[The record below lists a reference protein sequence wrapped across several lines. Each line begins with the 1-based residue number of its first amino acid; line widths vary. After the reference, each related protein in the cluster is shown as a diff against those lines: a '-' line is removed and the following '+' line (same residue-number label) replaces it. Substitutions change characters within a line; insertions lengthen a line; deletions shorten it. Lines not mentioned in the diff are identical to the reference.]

1 MEGGGLATMDLTDGN
16 RGSKPSAGSISP
28 NLRLHLQLDNLLY
41 LEMYNSALAA
51 NTVVGRLLEEA
62 MLEHMV
68 ELMVEL
74 TVELMVVAINE
85 CLRILF
91 PFPTTKRRTS
101 GVTVSR

>member
-1 MEGGGLATMDLTDGN
+1 
-16 RGSKPSAGSISP
+16 
-28 NLRLHLQLDNLLY
+28 
-41 LEMYNSALAA
+41 MYNSALAA

-62 MLEHMV
+62 MVERMVVLTVVLTVEHMV
-68 ELMVEL
+68 
-74 TVELMVVAINE
+74 VATNE

>member
-1 MEGGGLATMDLTDGN
+1 
-16 RGSKPSAGSISP
+16 
-28 NLRLHLQLDNLLY
+28 
-41 LEMYNSALAA
+41 MYNSALAA

-62 MLEHMV
+62 MV
-68 ELMVEL
+68 ELMVEHM
-74 TVELMVVAINE
+74 VEHMVVAINE

>member
-1 MEGGGLATMDLTDGN
+1 
-16 RGSKPSAGSISP
+16 
-28 NLRLHLQLDNLLY
+28 
-41 LEMYNSALAA
+41 MYNSALAA

-62 MLEHMV
+62 MVEHMV
-68 ELMVEL
+68 ELMVVLTVEL
-74 TVELMVVAINE
+74 MVELMVVLMVELMVVAINE

>member
-1 MEGGGLATMDLTDGN
+1 
-16 RGSKPSAGSISP
+16 
-28 NLRLHLQLDNLLY
+28 
-41 LEMYNSALAA
+41 MYNSALAA

-62 MLEHMV
+62 MVERMV
-68 ELMVEL
+68 VLTVVL
-74 TVELMVVAINE
+74 TVEHMVVAINE

>member
-1 MEGGGLATMDLTDGN
+1 M
-16 RGSKPSAGSISP
+16 
-28 NLRLHLQLDNLLY
+28 
-41 LEMYNSALAA
+41 AA

-62 MLEHMV
+62 MV
-68 ELMVEL
+68 ELMVEHM
-74 TVELMVVAINE
+74 VVLMVVLRVVAINE

>member
-1 MEGGGLATMDLTDGN
+1 
-16 RGSKPSAGSISP
+16 
-28 NLRLHLQLDNLLY
+28 
-41 LEMYNSALAA
+41 MYNSALAA

-62 MLEHMV
+62 MV

-74 TVELMVVAINE
+74 MVVLMVVLMVEHMVVAINE

>member
-1 MEGGGLATMDLTDGN
+1 
-16 RGSKPSAGSISP
+16 
-28 NLRLHLQLDNLLY
+28 
-41 LEMYNSALAA
+41 MYNSALAA

-62 MLEHMV
+62 MV
-68 ELMVEL
+68 ELMVVL
-74 TVELMVVAINE
+74 MVVLMVEHMVVAINE

>member
-1 MEGGGLATMDLTDGN
+1 
-16 RGSKPSAGSISP
+16 
-28 NLRLHLQLDNLLY
+28 
-41 LEMYNSALAA
+41 MYNSALAA

-62 MLEHMV
+62 MV

-74 TVELMVVAINE
+74 TVELTVGRMVVAINE

>member
-1 MEGGGLATMDLTDGN
+1 METGEANRAQAASHPTSGFISNLTT
-16 RGSKPSAGSISP
+16 SSIYIEI
-28 NLRLHLQLDNLLY
+28 N
-41 LEMYNSALAA
+41 NSALAA

-62 MLEHMV
+62 MVEHMVEHMV
-68 ELMVEL
+68 ELMVER
-74 TVELMVVAINE
+74 MVVAINE

>member
-1 MEGGGLATMDLTDGN
+1 
-16 RGSKPSAGSISP
+16 
-28 NLRLHLQLDNLLY
+28 
-41 LEMYNSALAA
+41 MYNSALAA

-62 MLEHMV
+62 MG
-68 ELMVEL
+68 ELM
-74 TVELMVVAINE
+74 VELMVVAINE

>member
-1 MEGGGLATMDLTDGN
+1 
-16 RGSKPSAGSISP
+16 
-28 NLRLHLQLDNLLY
+28 
-41 LEMYNSALAA
+41 MYNSALAA

-62 MLEHMV
+62 MVEHMVVLMV
-68 ELMVEL
+68 ELMV
-74 TVELMVVAINE
+74 VHMVVAINE

>member
-1 MEGGGLATMDLTDGN
+1 
-16 RGSKPSAGSISP
+16 
-28 NLRLHLQLDNLLY
+28 
-41 LEMYNSALAA
+41 MYNSALAA

-62 MLEHMV
+62 MVEHMV
-68 ELMVEL
+68 ELMVVL
-74 TVELMVVAINE
+74 MVEHMVVAINE

>member
-1 MEGGGLATMDLTDGN
+1 
-16 RGSKPSAGSISP
+16 
-28 NLRLHLQLDNLLY
+28 
-41 LEMYNSALAA
+41 MYNSALAA

-62 MLEHMV
+62 MV
-68 ELMVEL
+68 ELMVEHMVEHMVGL

>member
-1 MEGGGLATMDLTDGN
+1 
-16 RGSKPSAGSISP
+16 
-28 NLRLHLQLDNLLY
+28 
-41 LEMYNSALAA
+41 MYNSALAA

-62 MLEHMV
+62 MVEHMVEHMV
-68 ELMVEL
+68 ELMVER
-74 TVELMVVAINE
+74 MVVAINE

>member
-1 MEGGGLATMDLTDGN
+1 METGEANRAQAASHPTSGFISNLTT
-16 RGSKPSAGSISP
+16 SSIYIEI
-28 NLRLHLQLDNLLY
+28 N
-41 LEMYNSALAA
+41 NSALAA

-62 MLEHMV
+62 MV
-68 ELMVEL
+68 ALMVEL

>member
-1 MEGGGLATMDLTDGN
+1 
-16 RGSKPSAGSISP
+16 
-28 NLRLHLQLDNLLY
+28 
-41 LEMYNSALAA
+41 MYNSAWAA